1 MLKGGDSPSTKAPGL
16 PNITGTISVRYAEDG
31 MAVLENLSGVFS
43 SGISTTGA
51 MHAQGGYVTKN
62 GIISAN
68 FSATSSNAIYGA
80 ASTVQPPA
88 LALLPQ
94 IRY

>member
-1 MLKGGDSPSTKAPGL
+1 M
-16 PNITGTISVRYAEDG
+16 RYAEDG
-31 MAVLENLSGVFS
+31 IAVLENLSGVFT
-43 SGISTTGA
+43 SGVSATGA

-88 LALLPQ
+88 LQLIAQ
-94 IRY
+94 IKF